1 MRRRIAI
8 FVALFVSAA
17 AVTSLGQDQPPPT
30 LFSKCSAIR
39 IEFVLGRLTI
49 IPQHRGQIRL
59 TKSPPGSE
67 EISESLQVNNDDV
80 SPVVRYECKHGDR
93 PFILEVINYR
103 EVNLLAQHDRDNS
116 TKFVEFR
123 QPLQGDLE
131 VIVHDGQQSREIK
144 SQSFWHLILTERALC
159 ETELVP
165 VLEVLRPDWH
175 LVDLTEQVES
185 GLFHAA
191 LSKPLISRRYL
202 SELVAQLNSPRFQ
215 KRQSADSQLRSC
227 GPAAL
232 PFLDSLSR
240 QNLSGEQRMRID
252 RIRRAI
258 STASMDTAERMTEW
272 LADDEHVWFALLKH
286 EIPNGGISP
295 PFV

>member
-1 MRRRIAI
+1 MQTRRPPFYPR
-8 FVALFVSAA
+8 
-17 AVTSLGQDQPPPT
+17 GDQ
-30 LFSKCSAIR
+30 LSR
-39 IEFVLGRLTI
+39 
-49 IPQHRGQIRL
+49 
-59 TKSPPGSE
+59 
-67 EISESLQVNNDDV
+67 SESL
-80 SPVVRYECKHGDR
+80 G
-93 PFILEVINYR
+93 
-103 EVNLLAQHDRDNS
+103 QHDRDNS

-144 SQSFWHLILTERALC
+144 SHSFWHLILTERALC

-286 EIPNGGISP
+286 EDPQRRHLAAIRLTAMRSQSLEFDPYGDESYRQQQLAQLKAQIIRR
-295 PFV
+295 